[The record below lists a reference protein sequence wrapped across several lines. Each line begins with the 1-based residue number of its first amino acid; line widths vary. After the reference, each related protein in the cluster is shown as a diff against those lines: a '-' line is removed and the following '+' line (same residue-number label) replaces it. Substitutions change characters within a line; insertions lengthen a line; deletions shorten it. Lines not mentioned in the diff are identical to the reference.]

1 MKSSLIFPF
10 YIPVTMPTPHQLG
23 LHKLLRSVTSM
34 HSYSSSSEMDD
45 NCYYVWMLNIKQ
57 LFVNAN
63 ITFGYLITFGYFNV
77 QKYPLN
83 YISIKMKAGMQ
94 IPVEF
99 FLKYKAVLFIY
110 CTIKFLFNTMSY
122 FRSWVILVR
131 GLYFFRDT
139 VAAVRVFLQTV

>member
-1 MKSSLIFPF
+1 
-10 YIPVTMPTPHQLG
+10 
-23 LHKLLRSVTSM
+23 
-34 HSYSSSSEMDD
+34 
-45 NCYYVWMLNIKQ
+45 MLNIKQ

-110 CTIKFLFNTMSY
+110 NKIFIQHYVILSVLSNLGA
-122 FRSWVILVR
+122 WVI
-131 GLYFFRDT
+131 FFQRYSSCSSSFFANSLIT
-139 VAAVRVFLQTV
+139 PYI